1 MQSVKAHLLSVIA
14 RAAGAEP
21 GQIHLEHPEVE
32 NHGDYSS
39 NIALILKGGRPLA
52 EKIAAVITPDEI
64 IEKTEVAGPGFVN
77 IWLQKSYL
85 VKELQRV
92 LKEND
97 GYGRSDDGKGKRV
110 IIDYSAPNIAK
121 RFGIG
126 HLRSTIIGQAIYNL
140 HRYLGYEVIGDNHLG
155 DWGTQFGKLLYMID
169 REKPGELSIGLLEEL
184 YVRFH
189 AQAAENN
196 GMEEEA
202 RKWFRRLEE
211 GEAHAR
217 ELWEKCVEVSMGEF
231 ERIYKLLEVEIDIA
245 YGESFYEQKMIE
257 VIEEARQKGIARE
270 SQGAWVIE
278 TPAIK
283 TPLMLVKSDGGTT
296 YATRDLATLK
306 FRRDKWQPKKIVY
319 EVGGEQTLHFQQVF
333 AAARLLGYAEKETEL
348 VHTRHGLY
356 LSAGGKKFST
366 RKGDSIKLE
375 EVLEEAIERAR
386 KLGNTDQAAVVGIG
400 AVKYFDL
407 MHQVQS
413 DIVFDWEKIMNL
425 EGNSGPYIQYTF
437 ARTQSVMGKVQN
449 FSYNELS
456 LYEGQ
461 LHPEEE
467 MIIRW
472 VYKFSEVV
480 EESASRYAPNLL
492 ANFLYELAQRY
503 NTFYNKHSILTPQG
517 GTEAE
522 LQRIRLF
529 RLLLTEATGQ
539 VLKNGLNLLGIQAP
553 ERM

>member
-1 MQSVKAHLLSVIA
+1 M
-14 RAAGAEP
+14 
-21 GQIHLEHPEVE
+21 
-32 NHGDYSS
+32 
-39 NIALILKGGRPLA
+39 
-52 EKIAAVITPDEI
+52 
-64 IEKTEVAGPGFVN
+64 
-77 IWLQKSYL
+77 
-85 VKELQRV
+85 
-92 LKEND
+92 
-97 GYGRSDDGKGKRV
+97 
-110 IIDYSAPNIAK
+110 
-121 RFGIG
+121 
-126 HLRSTIIGQAIYNL
+126 
-140 HRYLGYEVIGDNHLG
+140 
-155 DWGTQFGKLLYMID
+155 
-169 REKPGELSIGLLEEL
+169 
-184 YVRFH
+184 
-189 AQAAENN
+189 
-196 GMEEEA
+196 
-202 RKWFRRLEE
+202 
-211 GEAHAR
+211 
-217 ELWEKCVEVSMGEF
+217 
-231 ERIYKLLEVEIDIA
+231 
-245 YGESFYEQKMIE
+245 
-257 VIEEARQKGIARE
+257 
-270 SQGAWVIE
+270 
-278 TPAIK
+278 
-283 TPLMLVKSDGGTT
+283 
-296 YATRDLATLK
+296 
-306 FRRDKWQPKKIVY
+306 
-319 EVGGEQTLHFQQVF
+319 
-333 AAARLLGYAEKETEL
+333 
-348 VHTRHGLY
+348 
-356 LSAGGKKFST
+356 
-366 RKGDSIKLE
+366 
-375 EVLEEAIERAR
+375 EEAIERAR

-425 EGNSGPYIQYTF
+425 EGNSGPYLQYTF

-480 EESASRYAPNLL
+480 EESAGRYAPNLL

>member
-1 MQSVKAHLLSVIA
+1 LQKITGMK
-14 RAAGAEP
+14 
-21 GQIHLEHPEVE
+21 LEHPERE
-32 NHGDYSS
+32 EWGDYAVYMKPGPEADKVIKKLEKLDFVESVTRVGDFI
-39 NIALILKGGRPLA
+39 NIRLKNA
-52 EKIAAVITPDEI
+52 
-64 IEKTEVAGPGFVN
+64 
-77 IWLQKSYL
+77 YL
-85 VKELQRV
+85 VSQLEKVTNMPDLG
-92 LKEND
+92 L
-97 GYGRSDDGKGKRV
+97 GKKV
-110 IIDYSAPNIAK
+110 IVEYSSPNIAK
-121 RFGIG
+121 LFGIG
-126 HLRSTIIGQAIYNL
+126 HLRSTIIGQALYNIYKL
-140 HRYLGYEVIGDNHLG
+140 LGYEVVGDNHLG
-155 DWGTQFGKLLYMID
+155 DWGTQFGKLLYMMDKEGIPAVA
-169 REKPGELSIGLLEEL
+169 EINLAKLEEL
-184 YVRFH
+184 YVTYH
-189 AQAAENN
+189 KLSEDDPAAA
-196 GMEEEA
+196 GDEEA
-202 RKWFRRLEE
+202 RRWFKRLED
-211 GEAHAR
+211 GDKTAR
-217 ELWEKCVEVSMGEF
+217 QLWQKCVDVSMVEF
-231 ERIYKLLEVEIDIA
+231 ERIYDLLGVKMDNA
-245 YGESFYEQKMIE
+245 YGESYFEKIMPE
-257 VIEEARQKGIARE
+257 VIAEAKKKGIAKE
-270 SQGAWVIE
+270 SQGAWIIDI
-278 TPAIK
+278 PGQK
-283 TPLMLVKSDGGTT
+283 TPLVLVKSDGGTT

-467 MIIRW
+467 TIIRW

-480 EESASRYAPNLL
+480 EESAGRYAPNLL

>member
-14 RAAGAEP
+14 RAAGVEP

-52 EKIAAVITPDEI
+52 EKIAGVITPDEI
-64 IEKTEVAGPGFVN
+64 IEKAEVAGPGFVN

-169 REKPGELSIGLLEEL
+169 REKPVELSLDLLEEL
-184 YVRFH
+184 YIRYH
-189 AQAAENN
+189 QQAESDK
-196 GMEEEA
+196 GLEEEA
-202 RKWFRRLEE
+202 RKWFRKLEE
-211 GEAHAR
+211 GDAIAR
-217 ELWEKCVEVSMGEF
+217 ELWKKCVDVSMGEF
-231 ERIYKLLEVEIDIA
+231 NRIYKLLGVRIDES
-245 YGESFYEQKMIE
+245 YGESFYENKMGE
-257 VIEEARQKGIARE
+257 VIEEAKAKGIARQSE
-270 SQGAWVIE
+270 GAWVIE
-278 TPAIK
+278 TPGIDA
-283 TPLMLVKSDGGTT
+283 PLMLVKSDGGTT

-306 FRRDKWQPKKIVY
+306 FRQKKWQPKKIIY
-319 EVGGEQTLHFQQVF
+319 EVGGEQTLYFRQVF
-333 AAARLLGYAEKETEL
+333 AAARLLGYADKETEL

-467 MIIRW
+467 TIIRW

-480 EESASRYAPNLL
+480 EESAGRYAPNLL